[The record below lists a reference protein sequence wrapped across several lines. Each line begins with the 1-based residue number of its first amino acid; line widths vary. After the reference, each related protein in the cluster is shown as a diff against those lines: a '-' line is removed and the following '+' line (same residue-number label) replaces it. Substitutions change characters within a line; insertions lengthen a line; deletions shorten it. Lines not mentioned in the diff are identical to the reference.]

1 MILFHGGVGRRPSPC
16 RRWRATRVEASGLVK
31 SVDAKNLETLNL
43 TVVGIIAVFVCVM
56 LVNSLYAAT
65 TYRSRE
71 FGQQARGAGA
81 TPGQV
86 LAWSASR
93 RDHDADRVFFGT
105 VARAG
110 RRRPFTVVRTDAVLP
125 DQFPGVWLTMVAV
138 SAAVTLGTSLAT
150 ARRVLRTP
158 AVGAVA
164 LAA

>member
-1 MILFHGGVGRRPSPC
+1 
-16 RRWRATRVEASGLVK
+16 

-71 FGQQARGAGA
+71 FGQQRLAGA

-86 LAWSASR
+86 LGVVGAEGAILTV
-93 RDHDADRVFFGT
+93 AGVFFGT
-105 VARAG
+105 VAALAG
-110 RRRPFTVVRTDAVLP
+110 VVPFTVVRTDGVLP
-125 DQFPGVWLTMVAV
+125 EQFLGTWLAMVSV
-138 SAAVTLGTSLAT
+138 TAAATFGTSLFT

-158 AVGAVA
+158 AVRAVA
-164 LAA
+164 VTA

>member
-1 MILFHGGVGRRPSPC
+1 MFTAVST
-16 RRWRATRVEASGLVK
+16 ATITMQAVESDAVKTSGLVK

-43 TVVGIIAVFVCVM
+43 TVVGVIAVFVCVM

-71 FGQQARGAGA
+71 FGQQRLAGA

-86 LAWSASR
+86 LATVGTEGVILTVTG
-93 RDHDADRVFFGT
+93 VFLGT
-105 VARAG
+105 VAALAG
-110 RRRPFTVVRTDAVLP
+110 VLPFTIVRTDAVLP
-125 DQFPGVWLTMVAV
+125 DQFPGVWLAMTAV
-138 SAAVTLGTSLAT
+138 SATVTLGTSLLT

-158 AVGAVA
+158 AVGAVT